1 MLEKINEYLEEV
13 NKLLKLRSDQGWEL
27 KDRLN
32 SKIRMLIR
40 TAWPQSESQLIEYD
54 SLVNSIIKIP
64 IGLDKE
70 EEKQYGY
77 ESRLEIMKKQLQLC
91 KDEIEMQLSMEHVT
105 EIQPSV
111 QVTRCASSDRSFE
124 VHLTGTGFPPYTNTM
139 TKVIF
144 PDGSSPGSIPFRTDN
159 LGNLRSFFSY
169 SVEPS
174 SIPSD
179 RYIVNVFVGD
189 SHEKAKGVPEA
200 RAEFTL
206 PCQNESSLTLDNIP
220 DVPCAQSFTISGRLS
235 ARPLDM

>member
-1 MLEKINEYLEEV
+1 
-13 NKLLKLRSDQGWEL
+13 
-27 KDRLN
+27 
-32 SKIRMLIR
+32 
-40 TAWPQSESQLIEYD
+40 
-54 SLVNSIIKIP
+54 
-64 IGLDKE
+64 
-70 EEKQYGY
+70 
-77 ESRLEIMKKQLQLC
+77 
-91 KDEIEMQLSMEHVT
+91 
-105 EIQPSV
+105 
-111 QVTRCASSDRSFE
+111 
-124 VHLTGTGFPPYTNTM
+124 M

-189 SHEKAKGVPEA
+189 SHEKAEGVPEA

-235 ARPLDM
+235 ARLWSPMASRIFASKEITFTGTGAMPEKVMTNEEGRFVVSLVSPNDTNSRIYVQAHFAGDRHFKDSESNVVF